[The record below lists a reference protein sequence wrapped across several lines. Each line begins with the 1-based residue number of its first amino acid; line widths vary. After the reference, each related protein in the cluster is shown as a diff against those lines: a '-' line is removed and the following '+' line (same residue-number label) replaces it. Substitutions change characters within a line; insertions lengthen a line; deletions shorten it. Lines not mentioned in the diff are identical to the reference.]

1 MQTERRISM
10 ENEII
15 KEDSNIDENSTEI
28 ELYEY
33 CASTKKRCLNDCI
46 VPFRGTPILSDVN

>member
-1 MQTERRISM
+1 M